1 MNDPVLY
8 CKSSGKGNLTIKLI
22 PIHPIHEE
30 NHVDLAAEPKPDQE
44 FLQKP
49 NEYFINLENVRQLFH
64 DCVLLKKAQSFEL
77 EPQVAACVFPAI
89 FVPQKNLCI
98 TGMWHF
104 IQIKGDLIPESMYFQ
119 TYLQTY
125 FLCCKSENT

>member
-8 CKSSGKGNLTIKLI
+8 CKFSGKGNLTIKLI

-30 NHVDLAAEPKPDQE
+30 NHVDLAAEPKLDQE

-49 NEYFINLENVRQLFH
+49 NAYLINFENVRQLFH

-77 EPQVAACVFPAI
+77 EPQVAACVFPAV
-89 FVPQKNLCI
+89 FVPHQNLCI

-104 IQIKGDLIPESMYFQ
+104 IQIKGDLTLIGMRQGTFTP
-119 TYLQTY
+119 L
-125 FLCCKSENT
+125 

>member
-1 MNDPVLY
+1 VLYNLGLVFWNDPVLY

-30 NHVDLAAEPKPDQE
+30 NHVNLAAEPKPDQE

-64 DCVLLKKAQSFEL
+64 DCVLLQKAQSFEL
-77 EPQVAACVFPAI
+77 EPQVAACVFPAV
-89 FVPQKNLCI
+89 FVPQQNLCI

-104 IQIKGDLIPESMYFQ
+104 IQKKV
-119 TYLQTY
+119 T
-125 FLCCKSENT
+125 

>member
-8 CKSSGKGNLTIKLI
+8 CKSSGQGNLTIKLI

-44 FLQKP
+44 FLQKS

-64 DCVLLKKAQSFEL
+64 DCVLLQKAQSFEL
-77 EPQVAACVFPAI
+77 EPQVAACVFPAV
-89 FVPQKNLCI
+89 FVPQQNLCI
-98 TGMWHF
+98 TGMWLFFH
-104 IQIKGDLIPESMYFQ
+104 IKGDLI
-119 TYLQTY
+119 
-125 FLCCKSENT
+125 SEGIWHS

>member
-1 MNDPVLY
+1 MY

-77 EPQVAACVFPAI
+77 EPQVAACVFPAV

-119 TYLQTY
+119 TYLQMY